1 MRETHTLAAA
11 IASAL
16 LLTATAGAVQAQTA
30 PIDPD
35 LQPTDPALQDST
47 LPYPRFDYAVGLG
60 YEHTDNIG
68 RTENNRQSQD
78 ILQPT
83 FGFTLDQQGSSIQA
97 QAVGLL
103 QYQDYVQGAFANEY
117 RGQLAGIL
125 NWTVSPQRLNLQVQ
139 DYSSVQPIDARAPT
153 GPDNTQQVNV
163 FVAGP
168 TLLLGSGKQTHA
180 AIDLRYINTTASK
193 TKYFDSQR
201 GVAAFRLIRDLNPT
215 DRLSGNVEFTHANF
229 SQLDDPASPDRY
241 NDYNVYARYESTLA
255 RLTLDVA
262 AGASRIEFSN
272 GFESHTNPLVRIAA
286 TWTLAPRNTLSLNLV
301 DQLADSTNNLTQM
314 PDLREFALARPNLQ
328 VGQTFIVPTVF
339 REHGASL
346 AYNYQGQRIA
356 FSVGPAYDR
365 LRQLNGAFDVS
376 RNSYGAQTNVAY
388 RLTPRSSLTF
398 NASSFNTQYVLDGS
412 HSVDRAYALGFDQA
426 LTLHWTWSASLQHDQ
441 RHANSPL
448 AGGSYHDNMLLFT
461 ATYRR

>member
-1 MRETHTLAAA
+1 MRGSNPLAAA
-11 IASAL
+11 IAAAL
-16 LLTATAGAVQAQTA
+16 LLTVSAGTALAQTA

-35 LQPTDPALQDST
+35 LQQMDPLRQDST

-83 FGFTLDQQGSSIQA
+83 FGFTLDQQGSTIQA

-125 NWTVSPQRLNLQVQ
+125 NWTVAPQLLNLQVQ

-153 GPDNTQQVNV
+153 GPNNTQQVNV

-168 TLLLGSGKQTHA
+168 TLLLGSGRQTHA

-215 DRLSGNVEFTHANF
+215 DQLSGNVEFTHADF
-229 SQLDDPASPDRY
+229 PQLNDPASPDRY
-241 NDYNVYARYESTLA
+241 NDYNLYARYESTLQ

-262 AGASRIEFSN
+262 AGASRIEFPN
-272 GFESHTNPLVRIAA
+272 GFASHTNPLVRITAA
-286 TWTLAPRNTLSLNLV
+286 WTLAPRNTLSLNAV

-314 PDLREFALARPNLQ
+314 PDLRQFALARPKLE

-346 AYNYQGQRIA
+346 AYNYQGERVT
-356 FSVGPAYDR
+356 FSIGPAYDR
-365 LRQLNGAFDVS
+365 LRQLNGTFDVS
-376 RNSYGAQTNVAY
+376 RNAYGAQTSIGY
-388 RLTPRSSLTF
+388 RLSPRSTLTF
-398 NASSFNTQYVLDGS
+398 NASNFNTQYVLDGS
-412 HSVDRAYALGFDQA
+412 HSHDQTYALGFDQA
-426 LTLHWTWSASLQHDQ
+426 LTPHWTWTASLQHDQ
-441 RHANSPL
+441 RRADSPL
-448 AGGSYHDNMLLFT
+448 AGGSYHDNMLFLT

>member
-1 MRETHTLAAA
+1 MRGSNKLAVA

-16 LLTATAGAVQAQTA
+16 LLTATAGAALAQTA
-30 PIDPD
+30 PIDPS
-35 LQPTDPALQDST
+35 LQQTDPLLEDGT

-68 RTENNRQSQD
+68 RTETNRKSQD

-83 FGFTLDQQGSSIQA
+83 FGFTLDQQGSTIQA

-103 QYQDYVQGAFANEY
+103 QYQDYVQGTFANEY

-125 NWTVSPQRLNLQVQ
+125 NWTVSPQRLNVQVQ
-139 DYSSVQPIDARAPT
+139 DYSSVQPVDARAPT
-153 GPDNTQQVNV
+153 GPNNSQQVNV

-168 TLLLGSGKQTHA
+168 TLLLGSGQQTHA

-215 DRLSGNVEFTHANF
+215 DRLSGNVEFTHADF
-229 SQLDDPASPDRY
+229 TQLDDPRDPNRY
-241 NDYNVYARYESTLA
+241 NDYNVYARYESALA

-262 AGASRIEFSN
+262 AGISRIEFAN
-272 GFESHTNPLVRIAA
+272 GFASHTNPLVRIAA
-286 TWTLAPRNTLSLNLV
+286 IWTLAPRNTLSLNLV
-301 DQLADSTNNLTQM
+301 DQLADSTNNLSQM
-314 PDLREFALARPNLQ
+314 PDLREFALSRPRLQ

-346 AYNYQGQRIA
+346 AYNYQGQRLN
-356 FSVGPAYDR
+356 FSIGPAYDR

-376 RNSYGAQTNVAY
+376 RNSYGAQAGVEY
-388 RLTPRSSLTF
+388 RLSPRSSLTF
-398 NASSFNTQYVLDGS
+398 NASNFNIKYVLDGS
-412 HSVDRAYALGFDQA
+412 HSRDQAYVLGFNQE
-426 LTLHWTWSASLQHDQ
+426 LTPHWTWTASVEHDQ
-441 RHANSPL
+441 RGASSNL
-448 AGGSYHDNMLLFT
+448 AGGSYHENMLFFT